1 MRRWLTSLRD
11 IIPFLLLAMVI
22 SGAACT
28 AVPQEDGGLL
38 EERPANADSLPSAA
52 PTQSFHLPRNGS
64 WELPTDIP
72 TARMPSSPGTI
83 IVEGLGEFT
92 FNPLEIESV
101 RPDVFAPGHF
111 SVFDVLVDLS
121 SKGWFTMEYHYE
133 ECLKTHIIDRLDGR
147 MNWWYRAH
155 YSSGWYELNAFR
167 MDMYPYKDGTRVL
180 LRQQTDD
187 FMGRLY
193 TSFADEVRRRSL
205 NQERIV
211 IPEVRIGPVVHS
223 NVPVSAHDVRSD
235 VLAPGTVTA
244 LDVLL
249 SLADQEKIDA
259 MKLTWYGNIGTADPV
274 DSFWVEQIDDGD
286 DLFDDEASAETG
298 GWVYETGSRDFSGF
312 QGNHIHVPADVRV
325 IVSPEYMMWYWLG
338 SLM

>member
-38 EERPANADSLPSAA
+38 EESPADEDSLPSAA

-92 FNPLEIESV
+92 FNPLEIETV